1 METPAMRE
9 EAVFLTT
16 RQCAERLQTSKWAIY
31 HWISAGKL
39 GTAQGLRRIGSRGII
54 DRHVLKAAIERG
66 DLG

>member
-16 RQCAERLQTSKWAIY
+16 RQCVERLQMSKWAIN

-39 GTAQGLRRIGSRGII
+39 GTAQGLSAHRQSRII
-54 DRHVLKAAIERG
+54 DCTR
-66 DLG
+66 

>member
-1 METPAMRE
+1 METPAIRE

-16 RQCAERLQTSKWAIY
+16 GQCAERLQMSKWTIY

-39 GTAQGLRRIGSRGII
+39 GTAQGLRRIGSRRII
-54 DRHVLKAAIERG
+54 DWQVLKAAIERG